1 MRFDHSSGIMIK
13 KSEGVQSRMNTG
25 IANIDIITRI
35 LKQNTAKDI
44 AEGTGIKI
52 GTIKK
57 LKSGERSVDRMNL
70 SDAIK
75 LTEYGKS
82 SLSAKITIWR
92 E

>member
-1 MRFDHSSGIMIK
+1 
-13 KSEGVQSRMNTG
+13 MNTG

-82 SLSAKITIWR
+82 SLSAEITIWR

>member
-1 MRFDHSSGIMIK
+1 MIK
-13 KSEGVQSRMNTG
+13 KSEGVQSLMNTG
-25 IANIDIITRI
+25 IANIEIITRI

-82 SLSAKITIWR
+82 SLSAEITIWR